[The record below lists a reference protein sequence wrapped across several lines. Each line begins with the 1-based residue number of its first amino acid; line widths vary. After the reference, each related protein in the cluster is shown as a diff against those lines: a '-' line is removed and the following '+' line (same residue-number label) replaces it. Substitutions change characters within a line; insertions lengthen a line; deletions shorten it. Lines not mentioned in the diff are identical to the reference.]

1 MREYRTME
9 PQREPMAGRVAGPL
23 RSGVL
28 WGLMALAATAILAL
42 LIGGGGAAV
51 TWIMERFDA
60 AEFGWPGNLV
70 FGAAVVGAALSI
82 PAAAWAVSY
91 ASTQRAPSGRALLAT
106 ALGIGALIAISVVDR
121 SMGLVGGAGM
131 AFAVALPYLEWH
143 RLVIRIVPIV
153 VAILAGAALIDA
165 SGNALTVGLNA
176 ASYPIA
182 GLLVWLGDGAWRLAR
197 RWIPTR

>member
-1 MREYRTME
+1 ME
-9 PQREPMAGRVAGPL
+9 PQREPLAGRVAGPL

-60 AEFGWPGNLV
+60 AAFGWPGNLV
-70 FGAAVVGAALSI
+70 FGAAVVGVALSI

-121 SMGLVGGAGM
+121 AMGLVGGAGM
-131 AFAVALPYLEWH
+131 AFAVALPYLQWH
-143 RLVIRIVPIV
+143 RLVIRILPIV
-153 VAILAGAALIDA
+153 GAILIGAALIEA
-165 SGNALTVGLNA
+165 EGNVATIVLNA
-176 ASYPIA
+176 VSYPVA
-182 GLLVWLGDGAWRLAR
+182 ALLVWLGDGAWRLAR
-197 RWIPTR
+197 RWIGR

>member
-1 MREYRTME
+1 ME
-9 PQREPMAGRVAGPL
+9 PQREPLAGRVAGPL

-42 LIGGGGAAV
+42 LIGGGGAVV

-60 AEFGWPGNLV
+60 AAFGWPGNLV
-70 FGAAVVGAALSI
+70 FGAAVVGVALSI

-121 SMGLVGGAGM
+121 AMGLVGGAGM
-131 AFAVALPYLEWH
+131 AFAVALPYLQWH
-143 RLVIRIVPIV
+143 RLVMRILPIV
-153 VAILAGAALIDA
+153 GAILIGAALIEA
-165 SGNALTVGLNA
+165 EGNVATIVLNA
-176 ASYPIA
+176 VSYPVA
-182 GLLVWLGDGAWRLAR
+182 ALLVWLGDGAWRLAR
-197 RWIPTR
+197 RWIGR